1 MLDLQ
6 SHTREIGKTLA
17 PVYGP
22 ESPSDAVDRLL
33 EYYYEL
39 SEADKYAFVAALIG
53 ELVTLKT
60 AAKHRRIADRIQE
73 TGELI
78 QAGNVVHRERIL
90 QLESELA
97 ALRGCCQDGP
107 PRVNSN
113 TDEYR
118 RPAVGNGGRSWRNR
132 WMN

>member
-6 SHTREIGKTLA
+6 SHTREIGKPLA

-53 ELVTLKT
+53 ELVTLKA
-60 AAKHRRIADRIQE
+60 AAKHRRIDI
-73 TGELI
+73 
-78 QAGNVVHRERIL
+78 
-90 QLESELA
+90 
-97 ALRGCCQDGP
+97 
-107 PRVNSN
+107 
-113 TDEYR
+113 DEYR
-118 RPAVGNGGRSWRNR
+118 RPVVAEEER
-132 WMN
+132 

>member
-39 SEADKYAFVAALIG
+39 SEADKDWFVAALIG
-53 ELVTLKT
+53 ELVTLKA
-60 AAKHRRIADRIQE
+60 AAKHRRI
-73 TGELI
+73 
-78 QAGNVVHRERIL
+78 HM
-90 QLESELA
+90 
-97 ALRGCCQDGP
+97 
-107 PRVNSN
+107 
-113 TDEYR
+113 DEHQ
-118 RPAVGNGGRSWRNR
+118 RPAVREEES
-132 WMN
+132 